1 MNEDKIQLAEKC
13 RKAGAFRPVD
23 PEILAAL
30 PVQPVH
36 TFLPA
41 NERGVDTYI
50 LDGTHGEKNRPLF
63 VNLHGGGFIKGRADR
78 DTVYCSELAESFRAL
93 IWDVDYVLA
102 PEYPFPAAV
111 YEVYDITKYAYE
123 HAEEYGFDKEKIF
136 LLGHSA
142 GSNLACGALALNERE
157 PAFHVQGLILDYIPA
172 DQRVNPFLKLN
183 QEDYKDERRTARALM
198 EYNYLELY
206 MEPEQCIDE
215 LASPILLSD
224 EILGVFP
231 ETLVV
236 TAGFDTLQKEGE
248 EFANRIAKAGTAVT
262 MRRFRNSMHGFTIN
276 RNGEWKE
283 ALELHKRFI
292 RSLL

>member
-23 PEILAAL
+23 PKILAAL

-63 VNLHGGGFIKGRADR
+63 INLHGGGFIKGRADR

-111 YEVYDITKYAYE
+111 YEVYDIIKYAYE